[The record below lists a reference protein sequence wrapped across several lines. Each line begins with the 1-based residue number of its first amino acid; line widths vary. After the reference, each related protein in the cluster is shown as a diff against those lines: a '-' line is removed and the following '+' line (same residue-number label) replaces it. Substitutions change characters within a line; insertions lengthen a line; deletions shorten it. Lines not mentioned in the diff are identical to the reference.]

1 MIDICIIRVV
11 NLSAIDLN
19 LLVVLDALLQERSVT
34 RASRRIGLSQPATS
48 SALNRLRA
56 HFDDPLFVRSARGIE
71 PTPRAIA
78 IAPVLESAL
87 EAVRATLAE
96 PKAFDAS
103 SAKRAFRLSVP
114 DSLAVLV
121 LPELIERLGREAP
134 GIDLQFKPVVS
145 SLDDADRMLLEGEL
159 DVAIVPAKMPSSGER
174 SGVQQRSLWREE
186 FVCVL
191 REGHPLA
198 KRRSLS
204 LAEWLSLRHLLVA
217 PRGTPGSLVDDT
229 LARMGVA
236 RRVALMVPQ
245 FLLAAP
251 VVARSDLAW
260 TAPGHVARAMQER
273 YRLVVKPVPFELEG
287 FTLFLRWHSR
297 FDRDAAH
304 KWLRTLLVSVTD
316 ALQKSAPRRVARTR

>member
-1 MIDICIIRVV
+1 M
-11 NLSAIDLN
+11 NLSSVDLN

-34 RASRRIGLSQPATS
+34 RAARRVGLSQPATS
-48 SALNRLRA
+48 SALSRLRA
-56 HFDDPLFVRSARGIE
+56 HFEDPLFVRTARGIE

-78 IAPVLESAL
+78 IAPVLASAL

-96 PKAFDAS
+96 PKAFDA
-103 SAKRAFRLSVP
+103 ANARRAFRLSVP

-121 LPELIERLGREAP
+121 LPALLERIGREAP
-134 GIDLQFKPVVS
+134 GIDLQLKPVVS
-145 SLDDADRMLLEGEL
+145 SLDDADRALLEGEL
-159 DVAIVPAKMPSSGER
+159 DVAVVPAKMPSSAER
-174 SGVQQRSLWREE
+174 SGVQQRALWREE

-198 KRRSLS
+198 KRRALKMD
-204 LAEWLSLRHLLVA
+204 EWLALHHLLVA

-229 LARMGVA
+229 LARMGLA

-304 KWLRTLLVSVTD
+304 KWLRALLVSVAD
-316 ALQKSAPRRVARTR
+316 AMQTSSARRGAAVRRAQ